1 MTKILITGG
10 AGYIGSHLTTELLK
24 HGYEIRVFDNFSGDG
39 GLQNEIMKIT
49 ETIYGD
55 VLDFDLLQKSM
66 VGVDLVIHLAAKKS
80 ISESALNPALYFN
93 INLNGTINVIN
104 AMRAQGIRKIIYAS
118 SAAVYGNCDDSPI
131 IEDYKLKPTSV
142 YGMTK
147 LISEEILT
155 FFSGLDGYSQIIF
168 RYFNVIG
175 SVSNELRDRSK
186 FNLVPI
192 MVDATLK
199 DKSIEI
205 YGTDYFTKDG
215 TCVRDY
221 IHISDLVKAHLIA
234 IDKLMKNDSVSI
246 YNLGSGIGHSVID
259 VIKILEEI
267 SGKAVKRSNST
278 KRAGDSATLV
288 SSINKIKQELEWLP
302 QFNITETITSDWNS
316 TF

>member
-24 HGYEIRVFDNFSGDG
+24 NGYEIRVFDNFSGDG

-55 VLDFDLLQKSM
+55 ILDLDLLQKSM

-80 ISESALNPALYFN
+80 ISESAINPELYFN

-104 AMRAQGIRKIIYAS
+104 AMRTQGVRKIIYAS
-118 SAAVYGNCDDSPI
+118 SAAVYGDCGDTSITEEHN
-131 IEDYKLKPTSV
+131 LKPTSV

-147 LISEEILT
+147 LISEELLT
-155 FFSGLDGYSQIIF
+155 FFSKFDGYSQIIF

-175 SVSNELRDRSK
+175 SASNELRDRSK

-192 MVDATLK
+192 IIDATLK
-199 DKSIEI
+199 DKNIEI

-221 IHISDLVKAHLIA
+221 IHISDLVNAHLIA
-234 IDKLMKNDSVSI
+234 IDKIMKNNSFST

-267 SGKAVKRSNST
+267 SGKKIKHSNST
-278 KRAGDSATLV
+278 KRVGDSATLV
-288 SSINKIKQELEWLP
+288 SSINKIKREFEWLP
-302 QFNITETITSDWNS
+302 QYKIMESITSDWNS